1 MKVYILCEYEDVL
14 AVFSSLEKAKEF
26 CEQLPSIPL
35 YRIRSFDLDNPEDLY
50 GELEWA
56 NA

>member
-1 MKVYILCEYEDVL
+1 MKVYILFEYEDAL
-14 AVFSSLEKAKEF
+14 AVFSSLEKAKDF

-50 GELEWA
+50 GEIEWT